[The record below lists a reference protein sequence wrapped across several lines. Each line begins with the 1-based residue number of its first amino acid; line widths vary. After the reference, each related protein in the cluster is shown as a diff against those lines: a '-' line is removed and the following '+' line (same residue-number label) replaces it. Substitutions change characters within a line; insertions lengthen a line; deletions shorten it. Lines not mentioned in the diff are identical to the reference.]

1 MRRILENLSAVLL
14 SIVTGLELGHLVHV
28 RERGL
33 GLYCPPKVCGPDELP
48 GLLALV
54 VAGSCYFIY
63 TKIRGE

>member
-14 SIVTGLELGHLVHV
+14 SIVTGLELGYLVHV
-28 RERGL
+28 HERGL
-33 GLYCPPKVCGPDELP
+33 GLYCPPKACGPDELP

-63 TKIRGE
+63 TKIRGD